1 MSQPPEYPGTPSEP
15 HGGNQNPPGYPP
27 PPGYG
32 TPPPGYGAPP
42 PGYGAPPP
50 QPPGYGP
57 PPGGFPPP
65 GYGAPPPPPPGP
77 PPGYG
82 APPPGYPPQP
92 GYGGQPKPVFN
103 IGDAISWSWNK
114 FRQNA
119 VPFIVA
125 TLAYGVVLVAINA
138 LIFVVT
144 PEHEQHQL
152 RWLPTCGRV
161 SNPSPASWAI
171 MAISHVALYAL
182 VVFAEAAFVTAC
194 LDIADGRPVT
204 IGSFFQPRNLGMAIL
219 AALLVGVITAVGS
232 VLCFIPGLIFG
243 IFAQFTV
250 PFVIDRSLS
259 AIKALTT
266 SFSTV
271 ASNIGP
277 ALLAWL
283 VGVAAVHR
291 RRAGVR
297 RRPAG
302 SGPVR
307 RAHPD
312 LRLPQAFRRPGRPAG
327 ATGLPIGTSTR
338 HTARAATGI
347 APA

>member
-65 GYGAPPPPPPGP
+65 GYGVPPPPPPGP

-82 APPPGYPPQP
+82 APPPGWPPQP

-103 IGDAISWSWNK
+103 IGDAISWSWKK
-114 FRQNA
+114 FTANA
-119 VPFIVA
+119 VALVVA
-125 TLAYGVVLVAINA
+125 SLVYGVVLAAIYA
-138 LIFVVT
+138 LMFIV
-144 PEHEQHQL
+144 
-152 RWLPTCGRV
+152 
-161 SNPSPASWAI
+161 NPSTTITSADGYSRWEMANLGPASWAFMVI
-171 MAISHVALYAL
+171 AYVAFYAVAI
-182 VVFAEAAFVTAC
+182 FAEAGLVTGC

-204 IGSFFQPRNLGMAIL
+204 IGSFFGPRNLGMVIL
-219 AALLVGVITAVGS
+219 AALLLGVISAALS

-243 IFAQFTV
+243 FFAMFTV
-250 PFVIDRSLS
+250 PLVIDRSLS

-271 ASNIGP
+271 SSNIGG
-277 ALLAWL
+277 ALLSWL
-283 VGVAAVHR
+283 VQFAAILVGALACGVGLLVAAPFAALILIYTYR
-291 RRAGVR
+291 KL
-297 RRPAG
+297 
-302 SGPVR
+302 SGGQVVP
-307 RAHPD
+307 
-312 LRLPQAFRRPGRPAG
+312 LERPGYPP
-327 ATGLPIGTSTR
+327 GLP
-338 HTARAATGI
+338 
-347 APA
+347 PA